1 MCTHFFSFFIVFIC
15 VFQCRRRC
23 SPKTCNRRWRRHQQ
37 QRQRRCRQIF
47 NTQHNFSLTKL
58 YKNGFWHEWQKKR
71 TPTATEE
78 YGAKK
83 GRNLKHF
90 SCLKSIRMSFW
101 LFFFLVTSDVKYS
114 TCTDSSMGT
123 HRFILF
129 LNRYT
134 HHTVSHIQIMVWDE
148 ADGVGME
155 AHTMSFGLFTF
166 TAIIS
171 LNARLAQ
178 RGRRR
183 FCAMW
188 NDVYSIAA
196 KMICAINNVDKY
208 NILYT
213 TSWVDDF

>member
-1 MCTHFFSFFIVFIC
+1 MNDKKNAHRQQPKSMGRKREGIWNIFHAWNRYECHFGC
-15 VFQCRRRC
+15 
-23 SPKTCNRRWRRHQQ
+23 
-37 QRQRRCRQIF
+37 
-47 NTQHNFSLTKL
+47 
-58 YKNGFWHEWQKKR
+58 
-71 TPTATEE
+71 
-78 YGAKK
+78 
-83 GRNLKHF
+83 
-90 SCLKSIRMSFW
+90 
-101 LFFFLVTSDVKYS
+101 FFFLVTSDVKYS

-148 ADGVGME
+148 ADGGGME

>member
-1 MCTHFFSFFIVFIC
+1 MAFDMNDTKMWKVGDGKESKTFFMLEIDTNVILA
-15 VFQCRRRC
+15 V
-23 SPKTCNRRWRRHQQ
+23 
-37 QRQRRCRQIF
+37 
-47 NTQHNFSLTKL
+47 
-58 YKNGFWHEWQKKR
+58 
-71 TPTATEE
+71 
-78 YGAKK
+78 
-83 GRNLKHF
+83 
-90 SCLKSIRMSFW
+90 
-101 LFFFLVTSDVKYS
+101 FFLVTSDVKYS

-129 LNRYT
+129 LNLYN

-148 ADGVGME
+148 ADGGGME